1 MSRAAVNRMAGPM
14 LVFLGLSTIGA
25 SAMLVP
31 ILSARRAGGSVQR
44 GPLADGAVDDGA
56 TMVRCLVLSMSSLL
70 RCRGTRW
77 SSFHRGDLLLAFV
90 VWRLTAFRGLRL
102 TRSACLLHCPAYPLH
117 VLPLHCACDS
127 NACPV
132 GPSGA
137 VINFQAHLRGLAI
150 QQQQHDVDQR
160 RGVEGVASPTGAVP
174 ALPPPRS

>member
-56 TMVRCLVLSMSSLL
+56 TM
-70 RCRGTRW
+70 
-77 SSFHRGDLLLAFV
+77 
-90 VWRLTAFRGLRL
+90 
-102 TRSACLLHCPAYPLH
+102 
-117 VLPLHCACDS
+117 
-127 NACPV
+127 
-132 GPSGA
+132 
-137 VINFQAHLRGLAI
+137 AHLRGLAI
-150 QQQQHDVDQR
+150 QQQQQDVDQR